1 MGSDASLEFNLLR
14 KTELWIKGISLQNV
28 FLDEIAA
35 VVADVL
41 ELEKKEVMVV
51 DVREDHIVLD
61 ILRPVLRA
69 HQMMGKGE
77 EIFRRLGLLPG
88 IILQEGAAIH
98 SEGALGWVSLD
109 ASEAQAAIE
118 KSQEMGVEIR
128 SRVARRA
135 IVFSTGFEVENGLIA
150 DTNFPLIEERLKQ
163 EGYTVKFG
171 GVLPDDTGAI
181 TYKLNRAM
189 DEGYGLI
196 LTTGGVG
203 AEAKDCTV
211 EGMLQVD
218 PLAAT
223 PYILKF
229 EPGTGRHVKEGV
241 RIAVGRVGLS
251 RLIALPGPTREVAI
265 GLERLLEGLK
275 KDLGEKELAEYIA
288 AGIRA
293 GWRNHGHH
301 PPRDHR

>member
-1 MGSDASLEFNLLR
+1 MSSDSSLEFNLLR

-28 FLDEIAA
+28 RLEEIAR

-41 ELEKKEVMVV
+41 ELDKKEVMVV

-69 HQMMGKGE
+69 GQMMGKGE

-88 IILQEGAAIH
+88 ITLQECAAIH

-109 ASEAQAAIE
+109 ASEAQEAIE
-118 KSQEMGVEIR
+118 KSQEMGREIR

-135 IVFSTGFEVENGLIA
+135 IAFSTGLEVENGSIA

-163 EGYTVKFG
+163 EGYIVKFG
-171 GVLPDDTGAI
+171 GVLPDDSGAI
-181 TYKLNRAM
+181 AYKLHRAV

-218 PLAAT
+218 PAAAT

-251 RLIALPGPTREVAI
+251 CLIALPGPTREVAV
-265 GLERLLEGLK
+265 GLERLVEGLK
-275 KDLGEKELAEYIA
+275 TGLGEKELAEHVA
-288 AGIRA
+288 AGIRV
-293 GWRNHGHH
+293 GWRGHGHQ
-301 PPRDHR
+301 PPRGL